1 MPLSAPSLSF
11 RPSRTGE
18 PMSDWGT
25 TNKVPAEAILA
36 EGLTIKGALHV
47 LARDTYPPGPETPL
61 EMLNR
66 PEVFFALT
74 LDDGSVTFIP
84 KAQVAV
90 VSCHDQVPLSD
101 PERIS
106 AARLVSLEVVLHGG
120 AEYRGR
126 ATFELPANRGRAL
139 DYVNA
144 PGGFFALWSDEVTW
158 YVNKS
163 HVRLIRPLD

>member
-1 MPLSAPSLSF
+1 M
-11 RPSRTGE
+11 
-18 PMSDWGT
+18 
-25 TNKVPAEAILA
+25 A
-36 EGLTIKGALHV
+36 EGLVMKGDLHV
-47 LARDTYPPGPETPL
+47 LARDTFPPGPETPL

-66 PEVFFALT
+66 PEMFFALT
-74 LDDGSVTFIP
+74 LEDGDVRFIP

-144 PGGFFALWSDEVTW
+144 PGGFFSLWGEDVTW
-158 YVNKS
+158 YVNKA
-163 HVRLIRPLD
+163 HVRQIRPFD